1 MSCDKSRPRCQHF
14 LISIR
19 IVIVVNRFIFALI
32 LFGISSPSMASCDFA
47 KIAFAMLGKTRSETL
62 PVSMSPQRLLARF
75 EALKSNGLREV
86 PEIPLSQLTVGLRR
100 DPDGHGTRNRGLF
113 LSELNGEVVHI
124 KSLADREE
132 IYKHQA
138 LNEAGISTG
147 FKGFVKMADG
157 SLGLVTKHVKGLV
170 LHCNLGKCGRDMSRH
185 YPVTIAETTQSQLL
199 ALGRALDVLGTRS
212 PDLQVMIGQAGDVT
226 LMDLGNLRINGYRSF
241 LSRVDYIRK
250 MREADPRRSLL
261 QINSEYDANRRK
273 TETQMR
279 EMYRALEEFVS
290 NPELMNR
297 YQ

>member
-1 MSCDKSRPRCQHF
+1 
-14 LISIR
+14 
-19 IVIVVNRFIFALI
+19 
-32 LFGISSPSMASCDFA
+32 MASCDFA
-47 KIAFAMLGKTRSETL
+47 KIAFAMLGKTRNETI
-62 PVSMSPQRLLARF
+62 PVSMNPQQLLARF

-86 PEIPLSQLTVGLRR
+86 PEIPHSQLTVGLRR
-100 DPDGHGTRNRGLF
+100 DPDGHGTKNRGLF

-124 KSLADREE
+124 KLLTDREE

-185 YPVTIAETTQSQLL
+185 YPVTIGESTQSQLL

-226 LMDLGNLRINGYRSF
+226 DLAGQNW
-241 LSRVDYIRK
+241 SRGCDTIW
-250 MREADPRRSLL
+250 A
-261 QINSEYDANRRK
+261 
-273 TETQMR
+273 
-279 EMYRALEEFVS
+279 
-290 NPELMNR
+290 
-297 YQ
+297 